1 MVARLPR
8 QVVIVIGSD
17 ETGSAVA
24 VHLQRAGFA
33 VVVCDG
39 VDPCGLRR
47 GMAFTDAWYVG
58 NADLGGVSAVFCSSV
73 KSIPAVLE
81 GRHLVAATTWSWA
94 GAAAAL
100 RPFAVV
106 DARMRDPGDVAEL
119 RARAPERCLTLG
131 IGPGFVAGEHVDVAV
146 AAAACGGGD
155 AQASALRAP
164 ALADD
169 APADATAVD
178 DGVIRAASAG
188 RFATSRRIGER
199 VASGEI
205 VGWLGRSAVHAPR
218 AGALR
223 GLVASGARVPAGA
236 PIVDVD
242 RRAEP
247 ALCFGIGGR
256 AMHIAQAVL
265 EAVHAHRRVPPAAPE
280 MQSSRDASSMT
291 TA

>member
-1 MVARLPR
+1 MVARLLR

-24 VHLQRAGFA
+24 VHLQRGGFA
-33 VVVCDG
+33 VVVCDT

-58 NADLGGVSAVFCSSV
+58 NADLDGVSAVFCSSV

-81 GRHLVAATTWSWA
+81 GRQLVAATTWSWA

-106 DARMRDPGDVAEL
+106 DARMRDPGDGADL
-119 RARAPERCLTLG
+119 RTRAPKRCLTMG
-131 IGPGFVAGEHVDVAV
+131 IGPGFVAGEQVDVAV
-146 AAAACGGGD
+146 PAAASGGGD
-155 AQASALRAP
+155 ARAAALRAP
-164 ALADD
+164 ELADD
-169 APADATAVD
+169 ALEDAPADD
-178 DGVIRAASAG
+178 DGKVRAARAG

-199 VASGEI
+199 VAAGEI
-205 VGWLGRSAVHAPR
+205 VGWLGHSAVHAPR

-223 GLVASGARVPAGA
+223 GLVASGARNPAA
-236 PIVDVD
+236 
-242 RRAEP
+242 
-247 ALCFGIGGR
+247 CFGIDAPAAR
-256 AMHIAQAVL
+256 IARAVL
-265 EAVHAHRRVPPAAPE
+265 EGLAARAPAEPGVTE
-280 MQSSRDASSMT
+280 MQSTPDTMSAT